1 MLLRWLI
8 HTLCTTP
15 AELRVVLE
23 GVRAYRRYRQQS
35 PDERNPQWRFDR
47 RITRNVRLS
56 VLTGLLIVQ
65 IDSPH
70 VFAAGVI
77 ALPLAIF
84 IALLRLGGALR

>member
-15 AELRVVLE
+15 TELRVVLE
-23 GVRAYRRYRQQS
+23 GVRDYRRHSQQ
-35 PDERNPQWRFDR
+35 PLDERDPQWRFDR

-56 VLTGLLIVQ
+56 VLTGLLIVH

-77 ALPLAIF
+77 ALPLAIL
-84 IALLRLGGALR
+84 IAMLWVGGALR